1 MADKVIQG
9 GTNKSD
15 FSIDNLAPNNYLTIM
30 WNNQDTKTKVQTLSV
45 DMETYNE
52 MFEMM
57 HNSTQNVL
65 SGGIYKVI
73 NNKYLNIGSVAK
85 YFAQTTFDSY
95 GARQAVNGIINV
107 LQDGKIQNDDVLNA
121 VLYYSGDILS
131 DVAKDYGISDVNP
144 LIQQLAGQNILNN
157 FNGLG
162 FFESFCNK
170 TQDWTNKSEAELN
183 ERMLTLPYSEDD
195 ITKEYSGILLGIT
208 ESDTHSIDIDIPR
221 KRTESGYNYTSH
233 VIVNPFKKDLKLK
246 LTNKFITG
254 IYNQATEVDSIEATR
269 DLIESIANSKMRF
282 DIYIRLSDKKYRCYP
297 NLMFSSLSFDKNSS
311 TGMSYDFT
319 CTIEPVEE
327 YIPKTYIFTPP
338 NSTCNI
344 KNNKST
350 ATNNSRTAGGNTN
363 PAQKPVVNPS
373 KSDANIKQVKENFK
387 KYMQIPCPSN
397 LKTEKLIKMT
407 IDETEKYLK
416 NSGNS
421 YYKNILKK
429 LHSSVKLTSKE
440 KDDLKKITSTISS
453 KTTFMYGGEIRAKKS
468 YIYSKPINWFPSFPH

>member
-1 MADKVIQG
+1 MADNVIQG

-65 SGGIYKVI
+65 SGGIYKII

-246 LTNKFITG
+246 LTNKYITG
-254 IYNQATEVDSIEATR
+254 IYDKATEVDSIESTR

-282 DIYIRLSDKKYRCYP
+282 DIYIRLSDRKYRCYP

-338 NSTCNI
+338 ASSCSV

-363 PAQKPVVNPS
+363 PTQKPTPVPKQTEIPLEQAKQNFQNTFQVPAPNVSSS
-373 KSDANIKQVKENFK
+373 KVLIDASKKISDYIKQH
-387 KYMQIPCPSN
+387 
-397 LKTEKLIKMT
+397 
-407 IDETEKYLK
+407 
-416 NSGNS
+416 NS
-421 YYKNILKK
+421 K
-429 LHSSVKLTSKE
+429 
-440 KDDLKKITSTISS
+440 
-453 KTTFMYGGEIRAKKS
+453 
-468 YIYSKPINWFPSFPH
+468 IYSKLNTGQKLSGSDKTYVKQVSNYIIKNMSSQYYGQTKQYNYSYKYSHL